1 MISIYSI
8 KPKFQSLLRPFVSFL
23 DQRKVMPNHVTLFTL
38 FLSVASGLVVYLKK
52 EWIWLYPFVFFVRMA
67 LNAIDGILA
76 KEFNKKTKLGLY
88 LNELG
93 DMVSDLF
100 LYLPLT
106 LFTLNPFSIWVFI
119 FLSLFSEVAGLLGPH
134 VLATRRYDGP
144 MGKSDRAFV
153 ISALA
158 ILFHFMTLSSGYI
171 HLVFWAL
178 NLLLILTT
186 YNRIKKAVQE

>member
-8 KPKFQSLLRPFVSFL
+8 KPKFQNLLRPLVAFL
-23 DQRKVMPNHVTLFTL
+23 DQKKVTPNQVTLLTL
-38 FLSVASGLVVYLKK
+38 FFSVFSGLLVYFKK
-52 EWIWLYPFVFFVRMA
+52 EWILVYPFVFLIRMA

-76 KEFNKKTKLGLY
+76 KEFDKKTKLGLY

-106 LFTLNPFSIWVFI
+106 LLISNPLCIWFFI

-134 VLATRRYDGP
+134 VLASRRYDGP
-144 MGKSDRAFV
+144 MGKSDRAFA

-158 ILFHFMTLSSGYI
+158 ILLHFV
-171 HLVFWAL
+171 HLPSIYLHFVFWAL

-186 YNRIKKAVQE
+186 YNRISKAIQE